1 MNREIENYK
10 NSIKQLH
17 QEKTVLVKELV
28 NLKEVLKNLDR
39 KNKDKSE
46 ALKSVREFF
55 LTNTLFKIKNIN
67 ELENEYKLSKE
78 KEYK

>member
-10 NSIKQLH
+10 NSIKQLQ
-17 QEKTVLVKELV
+17 QEKAVLVKELV